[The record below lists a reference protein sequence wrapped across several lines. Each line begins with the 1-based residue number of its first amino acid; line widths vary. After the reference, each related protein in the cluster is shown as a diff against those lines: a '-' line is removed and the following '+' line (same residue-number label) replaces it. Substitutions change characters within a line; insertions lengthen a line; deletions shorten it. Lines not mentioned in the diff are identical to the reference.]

1 MKKILF
7 CNARDEQHILEW
19 IVHHLNLGFDHIYI
33 FDHLS
38 KIPISEIIKKTNI
51 SKFVT
56 VSRIEDEILLKYK
69 LVEKSY
75 KIAKFIY
82 DWMIYLDCDEF
93 LYFKNDNNIETFLN
107 NYSIYDQIAINW
119 VMFGSNNLDLY
130 KNGTILENYTKCENK
145 LDKCV
150 KTFLNL
156 DKLRKIDKK
165 IIHFSAHYYLF
176 DDMNDSI
183 TVNFKKMNKK
193 DGGYGINID
202 KNDDYKNIS
211 CYIAHYIYQSYDTY
225 YSRKVKLR
233 RDDNFKFRAVE
244 SASEIHSK
252 YNNVENFDLLN
263 KYNNIN
269 KKKLKEIFS
278 IFNLFD

>member
-107 NYSIYDQIAINW
+107 NYSIYEHFHYHNSYSYTQGSHQQPLLPPPPKKPKCIIIMMRAFMDKDNGFYDDDDQHKQSDQHLIS
-119 VMFGSNNLDLY
+119 F
-130 KNGTILENYTKCENK
+130 NY
-145 LDKCV
+145 
-150 KTFLNL
+150 
-156 DKLRKIDKK
+156 
-165 IIHFSAHYYLF
+165 II
-176 DDMNDSI
+176 
-183 TVNFKKMNKK
+183 
-193 DGGYGINID
+193 
-202 KNDDYKNIS
+202 
-211 CYIAHYIYQSYDTY
+211 
-225 YSRKVKLR
+225 
-233 RDDNFKFRAVE
+233 
-244 SASEIHSK
+244 
-252 YNNVENFDLLN
+252 
-263 KYNNIN
+263 
-269 KKKLKEIFS
+269 
-278 IFNLFD
+278 